1 MVISRTKIHIFDM
14 EIKEAHQKGTHIH
27 HLLWLKQISFFY
39 RETASAHFGWNN
51 VGVAPGAG
59 V

>member
-1 MVISRTKIHIFDM
+1 M